1 MTRLILAIYDYFARH
16 RWMAALTVVVTV
28 VACVLLSFRLKYG
41 ENIADFLPQSE
52 ENGRYTKVYNQLG
65 DQGRVTVIFR
75 QVAGSGQQAVVE
87 AMELFDEIWQ
97 SEDGGQQVAAVYW
110 TRWTP

>member
-41 ENIADFLPQSE
+41 ENIADFL
-52 ENGRYTKVYNQLG
+52 Y
-65 DQGRVTVIFR
+65 
-75 QVAGSGQQAVVE
+75 A
-87 AMELFDEIWQ
+87 
-97 SEDGGQQVAAVYW
+97 
-110 TRWTP
+110 